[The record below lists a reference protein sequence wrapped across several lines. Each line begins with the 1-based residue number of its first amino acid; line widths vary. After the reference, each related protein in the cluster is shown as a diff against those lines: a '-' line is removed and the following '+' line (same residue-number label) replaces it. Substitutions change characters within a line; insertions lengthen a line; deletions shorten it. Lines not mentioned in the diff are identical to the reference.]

1 MNNKF
6 EQAEFISDLIEML
19 KDIGQKGIPEWWNGI
34 ELRWWIAERFGQVV
48 IKGTGSKKRKS
59 EYNDEAHQRRHQQR
73 PEAKFAA
80 QVYGF
85 SDVFTLIA
93 QLPKKSDEDNAVLN
107 RDAEKYNERD
117 GSRH

>member
-59 EYNDEAHQRRHQQR
+59 EYNNY
-73 PEAKFAA
+73 
-80 QVYGF
+80 VL
-85 SDVFTLIA
+85 VNNLI
-93 QLPKKSDEDNAVLN
+93 
-107 RDAEKYNERD
+107 
-117 GSRH
+117 